1 MPELNTESFKHD
13 IKGKGKWND
22 KIGLKK
28 NTEVLNYF
36 LLKISGFAY
45 LQSCLKH
52 RLPAFCSV
60 SWRKANS

>member
-1 MPELNTESFKHD
+1 MPELKSDSFKQH

-36 LLKISGFAY
+36 FAQNFRFLFTY
-45 LQSCLKH
+45 N
-52 RLPAFCSV
+52 RV
-60 SWRKANS
+60 